1 MDLVTFLQA
10 AFLGVIEGITEFL
23 PISSTGHLILVED
36 LLGFEGPPGK
46 TFEIVIQLG
55 AILSV
60 CWLFRERLIDVA
72 RKIFRSS
79 RAQHYTRN
87 ILLAFIPSTI
97 VGALAY
103 KTIKTAL
110 FNPWVVSF
118 ALIVGG
124 IAILIIERMVKNPKY
139 TVIEDVP
146 AVRALGVG
154 LFQCISMI
162 PGTSRAAAT
171 ILGALMVGMT
181 RQAAAEFSFIL
192 AIPTMFAASAY
203 DLYKNRDTLSVDG
216 LGVIAVGFV
225 VAFIVALIVVRW
237 MIGFISKHGFAPFA
251 YYRIVL
257 GMVMIGILTMRG
269 PHAPAPAEPP
279 QVSAPIAAPEAVAAP
294 TPPPSSA
301 PTPSETPEQPAP
313 AEQATPP

>member
-1 MDLVTFLQA
+1 MDLTTVLQA

-36 LLGFEGPPGK
+36 LLGFQGPAGK

-60 CWLFRERLIDVA
+60 VWLYRARLIDIV

-87 ILLAFIPSTI
+87 ILFAFFPSVI
-97 VGALAY
+97 VGAAAY
-103 KTIKTAL
+103 KFIKSVL
-110 FNPWVVSF
+110 FTPWVVSV

-124 IAILIIERMVKNPKY
+124 IAILVIERAVKAPKY

-146 AVRALGVG
+146 AGRALGIG
-154 LFQCISMI
+154 LFQCVSMI

-171 ILGALMVGMT
+171 ILGALIVGMT

-192 AIPTMFAASAY
+192 AIPTMLAASVY
-203 DLYKNRDTLSVDG
+203 DIYKNRDTLSLDG
-216 LGVIAVGFV
+216 IGLIAVGFV

-237 MIGFISKHGFAPFA
+237 MIGFISRHGFAPFA

-257 GMVMIGILTMRG
+257 GLVMIGILLTRG
-269 PHAPAPAEPP
+269 PATSSPTHAPAPRE
-279 QVSAPIAAPEAVAAP
+279 APAPSSQAAP
-294 TPPPSSA
+294 
-301 PTPSETPEQPAP
+301 
-313 AEQATPP
+313 ATPP